1 MPRATRTTP
10 DLRIL
15 DYRPAAPYRLD
26 ADIFT
31 VAELRRRAGA
41 GVFRHTY
48 RYACHAL
55 WCVARGGCVQAI
67 DFEPVACRP
76 GTLLL
81 TRPGQIHAVDPGAH
95 WDGWIILFAP
105 EFLRPEHEGLPAG
118 PGYLPDRLH
127 LDPGE
132 VRTFTRAIVQ
142 MYKDAQ
148 RDAAQAGL
156 QPLLRHQLHALLLRV
171 AVADARLDVAHGT
184 LAGAARRFA
193 KFRDLV
199 EHRHASWHHV
209 GRYAE
214 SLHCSERTLT
224 RVAQD
229 MAGMSAKAFI
239 ASRIVLEAKR
249 LLAHTSR
256 SVTSI
261 GESLGF
267 EETTNFV
274 KFFKR
279 EAGCTP
285 AGFRRA
291 HQEPR

>member
-55 WCVARGGCVQAI
+55 WYVTRGECVQTI
-67 DFEPVACRP
+67 DFEPVACRA

-81 TRPGQIHAVDPGAH
+81 TRPGQVHAIDPGAR

-105 EFLRPEHEGLPAG
+105 EFLRPEHDGFPAG

-127 LDPGE
+127 LDPGD
-132 VRTFTRAIVQ
+132 VPTFTQAIVR
-142 MYKDAQ
+142 MYKDAHG
-148 RDAAQAGL
+148 DAAPAAL
-156 QPLLRHQLHALLLRV
+156 QPLLRHQLYALLLRV
-171 AVADARLDVAHGT
+171 AIAGARLDVVHGT
-184 LAGAARRFA
+184 RTGAARRFA

-199 EHRHASWHHV
+199 EHRHAIWHHV
-209 GRYAE
+209 GPYAD

-224 RVAQD
+224 RAALD

-239 ASRIVLEAKR
+239 ASRISLEAKR

-267 EETTNFV
+267 DETTNFV
-274 KFFKR
+274 KFFRR
-279 EAGCTP
+279 ESGCTP

-291 HQEPR
+291 LQALR